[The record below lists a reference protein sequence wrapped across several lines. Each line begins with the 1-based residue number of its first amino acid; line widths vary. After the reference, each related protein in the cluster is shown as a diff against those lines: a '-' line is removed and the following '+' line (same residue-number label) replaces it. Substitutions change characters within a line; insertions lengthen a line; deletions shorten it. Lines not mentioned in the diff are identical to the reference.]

1 MSDNPD
7 VIANS
12 AVLHDPPAIFA
23 AKVRSVARQ
32 KVLAYD
38 HKAVRTALDSRPP
51 TLRSFQNGEMVAVRR
66 KTRGASGSRWRPGV
80 CMGQVRGDYWIAV
93 PGSCIKASA
102 NQLRLANR
110 EERAAWRLVEASLRF
125 AYD

>member
-7 VIANS
+7 AIVNS
-12 AVLHDPPAIFA
+12 AVLHDPPAISA

-38 HKAVRTALDSRPP
+38 HKAVRTALGSRPP
-51 TLRSFQNGEMVAVRR
+51 TLRSLQHGEMVAVWR
-66 KTRGASGSRWRPGV
+66 KIRGASGSSTKWALHRWRPGI
-80 CMGQVRGDYWIAV
+80 CMGQVQGNYWIAV

-102 NQLRLANR
+102 KQIRLANR
-110 EERAAWRLVEASLRF
+110 E
-125 AYD
+125 